1 MSAQGAERNGPL
13 AAGAAARAAEQSA
26 APPTPL
32 PDAPSGADFE
42 AARTAFM
49 AGVQAFEAGDL
60 PGAETR
66 FLEALRLVPG
76 RPSAL
81 VNLAAVRH
89 RLGRPAEALAALD
102 QALAAQPDDAP
113 AWFHHGQL
121 LQVLERPG
129 DALRSYERVLA
140 IDARHGAAWTQRGS
154 LLKDMG
160 RFPEAADCF
169 RQALAHG
176 GDAEL
181 NRYFLASVQP
191 RSAGASTARASAG
204 ASTAG
209 ASAGASAGAPPGEPR
224 VARLDGSPGVPPG
237 TSPDAPLEAPPSA
250 PRHYVE
256 ALFDSYA
263 EGFDEHLVGKLGYRT
278 PWLIAE
284 MLSRAASEVPEVPGA
299 PKASVAPEATE
310 AMDAARGAKRWRAA
324 LDLGCGTGLVGPLLA
339 PRCEAIDGV
348 DLSTLMLAK
357 AQALGCYR
365 RLVHGD
371 VAEHLHGTAE
381 RHDLVVAAD
390 VFVYIGDLEAV
401 FAGTA
406 RVLDAGG
413 LFAFSVEEAAAGV
426 ERFELRASSR
436 YAHSEA
442 YVRQLAASHGFER
455 RALTRTTLRHDQRQP
470 IGGLLVLLARR

>member
-1 MSAQGAERNGPL
+1 MSAQGEGP
-13 AAGAAARAAEQSA
+13 GATTGGPQTAL
-26 APPTPL
+26 PGTP
-32 PDAPSGADFE
+32 SEADFE
-42 AARTAFM
+42 AARSAFM

-60 PGAETR
+60 ARAEPL

-81 VNLAAVRH
+81 ANLAAVRH
-89 RLGRPAEALAALD
+89 RLGRPAEALAALE
-102 QALAAQPDDAP
+102 QALAVQPDDAP
-113 AWFHHGQL
+113 AWFHRGQL
-121 LQVLERPG
+121 LQMLERPG
-129 DALRSYERVLA
+129 DALQSYERVLA

-160 RFPEAADCF
+160 RHHEAAECF

-181 NRYFLASVQP
+181 NRYFLASVLPRTSGGAKSPAAGDGQP
-191 RSAGASTARASAG
+191 ET
-204 ASTAG
+204 
-209 ASAGASAGAPPGEPR
+209 
-224 VARLDGSPGVPPG
+224 
-237 TSPDAPLEAPPSA
+237 PPSAA

-284 MLSRAASEVPEVPGA
+284 MLQREAASPARA
-299 PKASVAPEATE
+299 PSE
-310 AMDAARGAKRWRAA
+310 AKRWRLA
-324 LDLGCGTGLVGPLLA
+324 LDLGCGTGLMGPLLA
-339 PRCEAIDGV
+339 PHCAAIDGV
-348 DLSTLMLAK
+348 DLSTLMLGK
-357 AQALGCYR
+357 AQTLGCYR

-371 VAEHLHGTAE
+371 VAEHLHGTAD

-401 FAGTA
+401 FGGAA
-406 RVLDAGG
+406 RALDAGG
-413 LFAFSVEEAAAGV
+413 LFAFSVEEASAGV

-436 YAHSEA
+436 YAHTED
-442 YVRQLAASHGFER
+442 YLRRLAAAHGFEV
-455 RALTRTTLRHDQRQP
+455 RALARTTLRHEQRQP
-470 IGGLLVLLARR
+470 IGGMLVLLARR

>member
-13 AAGAAARAAEQSA
+13 AAGAAAGTAAGAAAQSVTRGA
-26 APPTPL
+26 AQSTSL
-32 PDAPSGADFE
+32 PGVPSDADFE
-42 AARTAFM
+42 AARTAFT
-49 AGVQAFEAGDL
+49 AGVQAFEACDL
-60 PGAETR
+60 SAAEAR

-89 RLGRPAEALAALD
+89 RLGRPAEALAALE
-102 QALAAQPDDAP
+102 QALAAQRDDVP

-121 LQVLERPG
+121 LQMLERPG

-140 IDARHGAAWTQRGS
+140 LDTRHGAAWTQRGS

-160 RFPEAADCF
+160 RFAEAAECF

-181 NRYFLASVQP
+181 NRYFLASVRPGPGRAPAP
-191 RSAGASTARASAG
+191 RALAGGPLDASMDASLD
-204 ASTAG
+204 AS
-209 ASAGASAGAPPGEPR
+209 
-224 VARLDGSPGVPPG
+224 
-237 TSPDAPLEAPPSA
+237 LEAPPAA

-284 MLSRAASEVPEVPGA
+284 MLPGR
-299 PKASVAPEATE
+299 STE
-310 AMDAARGAKRWRAA
+310 AQESPSGAKRWRAA
-324 LDLGCGTGLVGPLLA
+324 LDLGCGTGLMGPLLA
-339 PRCEAIDGV
+339 PRCEAVDGI
-348 DLSTLMLAK
+348 DLSTLMLGK

-371 VAEHLHGTAE
+371 VAEHLHGTTE

-390 VFVYIGDLEAV
+390 VFVYIGDLAAV
-401 FAGTA
+401 FGGAA

-413 LFAFSVEEAAAGV
+413 LFAFSVEEATAGV

-442 YVRQLAASHGFER
+442 YVRQLAASHGFEL

-470 IGGLLVLLARR
+470 IGGLLALLARR

>member
-1 MSAQGAERNGPL
+1 MSAQGADRRGPI
-13 AAGAAARAAEQSA
+13 AAQAAVQPAA
-26 APPTPL
+26 L
-32 PDAPSGADFE
+32 PGAPSDADFE

-49 AGVQAFEAGDL
+49 AGVQSFEAGDL
-60 PGAETR
+60 PGAESL
-66 FLEALRLVPG
+66 FIEALRLVPG
-76 RPSAL
+76 RPSVL
-81 VNLAAVRH
+81 VNLAAVHH
-89 RLGRPAEALAALD
+89 RLGRPAEALAALE
-102 QALAAQPDDAP
+102 QALAVQADDAP

-121 LQVLERPG
+121 LQMLERPR

-160 RFPEAADCF
+160 RFTEAAECF

-181 NRYFLASVQP
+181 NRYFLASVLP
-191 RSAGASTARASAG
+191 RSVGT
-204 ASTAG
+204 TAG
-209 ASAGASAGAPPGEPR
+209 AASPA
-224 VARLDGSPGVPPG
+224 
-237 TSPDAPLEAPPSA
+237 TSPDTSLNTSPDSSPDSSPEAPPSA
-250 PRHYVE
+250 PRRYVE

-284 MLSRAASEVPEVPGA
+284 MLLREASGAADAASGA
-299 PKASVAPEATE
+299 E
-310 AMDAARGAKRWRAA
+310 RWRAA
-324 LDLGCGTGLVGPLLA
+324 LDLGCGTGLMGPLLA
-339 PRCEAIDGV
+339 PRCAAIDGI
-348 DLSTLMLAK
+348 DLSTGMLGK

-371 VAEHLHGTAE
+371 VAEHLHGTTE

-390 VFVYIGDLEAV
+390 VFVYIGELEAV
-401 FAGTA
+401 FGGAA

-413 LFAFSVEEAAAGV
+413 LFAFSVEEAGIGV

-436 YAHSEA
+436 YAHAEG
-442 YVRQLAASHGFER
+442 YLRRLAAAHGFELR
-455 RALTRTTLRHDQRQP
+455 SLTRTTLRHEQRQP
-470 IGGLLVLLARR
+470 IGGMLVLLARR